1 MAKELVFGDI
11 STGAQDGLQRTTDLV
26 RHMIARD
33 GVSEAL
39 GLATFDEPRQALC
52 LQVPDG
58 RQREYSEATG
68 RLIDEALRKMMEAP
82 HARAQTTLGSK
93 RGVLEALAKLL
104 IEKEVVNRD
113 AFSSC
118 RVRRLP
124 RSEGDA
130 AHPGQRSRWRPDGPR
145 E

>member
-82 HARAQTTLGSK
+82 PP
-93 RGVLEALAKLL
+93 
-104 IEKEVVNRD
+104 
-113 AFSSC
+113 
-118 RVRRLP
+118 VRRP
-124 RSEGDA
+124 PWGRSVGC
-130 AHPGQRSRWRPDGPR
+130 WRPWPSR
-145 E
+145 